1 MFVST
6 KIDKKHLNY
15 NVSII
20 YLRGSELPKLTEKW
34 YAAGLV
40 KIFKLQN

>member
-20 YLRGSELPKLTEKW
+20 YLRGSELPESTES
-34 YAAGLV
+34 GMLLV
-40 KIFKLQN
+40 